1 MRSFIG
7 WVGGKSHLKN
17 QIISLIPGD
26 CERYIEVC
34 GGAGWVLF
42 GKGKIKGQMEVLND
56 IDGDLINLYKQIKY
70 NCSALQKEV
79 DWLQSRELFSQYR
92 YEIENQVELTDLQ
105 RAARYLYLIKCSF
118 GSNRYSFAT
127 APKTI
132 DNIVSSDLARSYNTA
147 VTVARKHGLTPHQTP
162 LLREMDWGIYT
173 GKRLDDVDWT
183 NLPPSVESLDALFQR
198 AIDFIAYLKKNF
210 SGQQIVV
217 IGHGA
222 FNRAII
228 AYLNGKKA
236 IDMIDLPIMEN
247 TSCLRFTL
255 VDDNQTV

>member
-1 MRSFIG
+1 MM
-7 WVGGKSHLKN
+7 K
-17 QIISLIPGD
+17 LI
-26 CERYIEVC
+26 
-34 GGAGWVLF
+34 L
-42 GKGKIKGQMEVLND
+42 
-56 IDGDLINLYKQIKY
+56 
-70 NCSALQKEV
+70 
-79 DWLQSRELFSQYR
+79 SRHGETL
-92 YEIENQVELTDLQ
+92 ENQQHILQ
-105 RAARYLYLIKCSF
+105 GQLPGTLSPLGIAQAERLAEMLQEE
-118 GSNRYSFAT
+118 
-127 APKTI
+127 TI
-132 DNIVSSDLARSYNTA
+132 DNNTA
-147 VTVARKHGLTPHQTP
+147 VAVARKHGLTPHQTP

-210 SGQQIVV
+210 SGQRIVA

-247 TSCLRFTL
+247 TSCIRFTL

>member
-1 MRSFIG
+1 MM
-7 WVGGKSHLKN
+7 K
-17 QIISLIPGD
+17 LI
-26 CERYIEVC
+26 
-34 GGAGWVLF
+34 L
-42 GKGKIKGQMEVLND
+42 
-56 IDGDLINLYKQIKY
+56 
-70 NCSALQKEV
+70 
-79 DWLQSRELFSQYR
+79 SRHGETL
-92 YEIENQVELTDLQ
+92 ENQQHILQ
-105 RAARYLYLIKCSF
+105 GQLPGTLSPLGIAQAERLAEMLQEE
-118 GSNRYSFAT
+118 
-127 APKTI
+127 TI

-222 FNRAII
+222 FNRAITRAMSHFESHTSPFLSVSIFTATLSGALRSYSISKFPIFII
-228 AYLNGKKA
+228 AYLLF
-236 IDMIDLPIMEN
+236 LPLIRN
-247 TSCLRFTL
+247 
-255 VDDNQTV
+255 V

>member
-1 MRSFIG
+1 MM
-7 WVGGKSHLKN
+7 K
-17 QIISLIPGD
+17 LI
-26 CERYIEVC
+26 
-34 GGAGWVLF
+34 L
-42 GKGKIKGQMEVLND
+42 
-56 IDGDLINLYKQIKY
+56 
-70 NCSALQKEV
+70 
-79 DWLQSRELFSQYR
+79 SRHGETL
-92 YEIENQVELTDLQ
+92 ENQQHILQ
-105 RAARYLYLIKCSF
+105 GQLPGTLSPLGIAQAERLAEMLQEE
-118 GSNRYSFAT
+118 
-127 APKTI
+127 TI

-173 GKRLDDVDWT
+173 GKRLAYVDWT

-247 TSCLRFTL
+247 TSCIRFTL
-255 VDDNQTV
+255 VVDNQTV